1 MWQGRH
7 HPPDVQRADGDLF
20 THFVHRPC
28 GACCAGAAG
37 ATPMVLPWLLLAALA
52 GIVAIGFWV
61 GHRVSHRSR
70 VMAAP
75 AAA

>member
-1 MWQGRH
+1 MPDEAINETQA
-7 HPPDVQRADGDLF
+7 PPR
-20 THFVHRPC
+20 
-28 GACCAGAAG
+28 
-37 ATPMVLPWLLLAALA
+37 VLPWLLLAALA